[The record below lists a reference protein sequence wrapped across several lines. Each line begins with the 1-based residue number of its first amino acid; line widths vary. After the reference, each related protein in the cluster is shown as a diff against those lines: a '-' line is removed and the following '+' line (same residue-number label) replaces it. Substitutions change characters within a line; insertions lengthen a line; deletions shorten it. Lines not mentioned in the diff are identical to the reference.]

1 MKKLKFLA
9 ISALVSAGLIAGCSA
24 MYDKLVAE
32 AFKIQPNY
40 SNKYNPV
47 SPIEQTYAQ
56 TGKFAVTGA
65 VFPSNHEK
73 FQTFKVWYPSDMATS
88 NTRYPVIVSANGT
101 GFPYQKYEPVLARL
115 ASWGF
120 VVIAND
126 DPDSWNGLSSSLSL
140 NQLIKLNTDKNSV
153 FFGKLDTQ
161 NAGIVGHSQGGVAV
175 FNTLTK
181 QPNPTS
187 YKAAVALS
195 PTNLELAQGLK
206 WAYDPSLVKT
216 PMMLLS
222 GEGGGDD
229 WVVKGEQLAQIYQ
242 LIHGDKIMAR
252 RKQTGHGETLY
263 ASDGYVTAW
272 FMWHLKQDTQAQKA
286 FTGATPEIANNPLYT
301 DVKIR

>member
-1 MKKLKFLA
+1 MKKIKLLA
-9 ISALVSAGLIAGCSA
+9 IYAVFSAGLIAGCSA
-24 MYDKLVAE
+24 MYDKFVEE

-40 SNKYNPV
+40 SSKYNPV
-47 SPIEQTYAQ
+47 APIEKTYAQ
-56 TGKFAVTGA
+56 KGKFAVMSE
-65 VFPSNHEK
+65 VFSSNHEK
-73 FQTFKVWYPSDMATS
+73 FQTFKVWYPSDMATT

-126 DPDSWNGLSSSLSL
+126 DPDSWSGLSSSLSL
-140 NQLIKLNTDKNSV
+140 NKLIALNTEKNSLFYGKLN
-153 FFGKLDTQ
+153 TQ

-175 FNTLTK
+175 INTITK
-181 QPNPTS
+181 QANATN

-195 PTNLELAQGLK
+195 PTNLELAKGLK
-206 WAYDPSLVKT
+206 WAYDPTLVKT
-216 PMMLLS
+216 PIMLLS

-242 LIHGDKIMAR
+242 LINSEKVMAR

-272 FMWHLKQDTQAQKA
+272 FMWKLQNDNRAAQV
-286 FTGATPEIANNPLYT
+286 FTGAKAEILHNPLYT
-301 DVKIR
+301 NVKIR